1 MATDTYEFE
10 AQNDS
15 LEAYEWDD
23 LWWDHPADTS
33 LPRITYI
40 GDSISRG
47 TRKAMAPLVSGTLLL
62 DNFATSKALD
72 HPCFCPALSLF
83 FSQQKRCD
91 ALFFNNGL
99 HGWHLA
105 DSEYAA
111 YYEKM
116 ICFLQKSRPDTPII
130 AVLSTYLAN
139 GEQDRRVQARNEIA
153 RSIAERYG
161 LPILDF
167 YTVAKQNASA
177 MISDGVHFEKEGY
190 CALANEMLKFL
201 TPILVK

>member
-1 MATDTYEFE
+1 MSADTYEFE
-10 AQNDS
+10 SQSNS
-15 LEAYEWDD
+15 LEIYEWDD
-23 LWWDHPADTS
+23 VWWDHPTDTS

-47 TRKAMAPLVSGTLLL
+47 TRKAMAPLITGSLLL

-72 HPCFCPALSLF
+72 NPYFASALSLF

-91 ALFFNNGL
+91 ALLFNNGL

-105 DSEYAA
+105 DDEYAS

-116 ICFLQKSRPDTPII
+116 ICFLRQSLPDTPLI
-130 AVLSTYLAN
+130 AVLSTYLSNA
-139 GEQDRRVQARNEIA
+139 EQNSRVRARNAIA
-153 RSIAERYG
+153 RGIAERYG

-167 YTVAKQNASA
+167 YTVAKQNAST

-201 TPILVK
+201 APILEK